1 MPRKQTTTK
10 NRDQRLKQLEA
21 ENRRLKQVIARGS
34 QQLRELAAGSQQFR
48 ELAAAQG
55 KRLQRQPAAASA
67 PGTGPDAPPLRLRVW
82 GDGPKQSAALP
93 APVRRR
99 LQRRTA

>member
-1 MPRKQTTTK
+1 MPRKQSTTK

-21 ENRRLKQVIARGS
+21 ENRRLKQLIARGS

-48 ELAAAQG
+48 ALAAAQG
-55 KRLQRQPAAASA
+55 KRLRRGPAPDSSIGA
-67 PGTGPDAPPLRLRVW
+67 GPDTPPLRLRIW
-82 GDGPKQSAALP
+82 GDGPKEAAALP
-93 APVRRR
+93 AAVRRR